1 MAGFRP
7 LAMVYGGSILMVSGL
22 LAAACSL
29 DSSGVDPD
37 TGATT
42 IGAGGSPTTTSTG
55 AAGGSTT
62 TGTGGAGGAGGGAGG
77 SGGVGGIPGTG
88 GSGGVGGIPGT
99 GGSGGVGGIPGTGGA
114 GGMGGIGGDGGAG
127 GGVVCAVDAQ
137 FSLDVANSVM
147 AAGTTV
153 GAAND
158 TYASGCAGLGQASG
172 DFIYEV
178 TANVT
183 GIATAQLL
191 SNYTGVLDVR
201 LGCDPAAQNVNCDQ
215 GQMVMYSFP
224 VSSGTTYYIIVDGGD
239 GEQGTFSLDV
249 TVVANM

>member
-1 MAGFRP
+1 
-7 LAMVYGGSILMVSGL
+7 MVYGGSILMVSGL

-55 AAGGSTT
+55 SASGSTT

-114 GGMGGIGGDGGAG
+114 GGVGGGQGGAG
-127 GGVVCAVDAQ
+127 GGIVCEPAGEPMLNGMQPLVLKGDT
-137 FSLDVANSVM
+137 SLA
-147 AAGTTV
+147 TET
-153 GAAND
+153 ND
-158 TYASGCAGLGQASG
+158 THAYGCMGYGAISNDVIYEITPTVSGMVTAELVSPLYAGLVYARSDCGIKATEYDCDDTAG
-172 DFIYEV
+172 LATITFMV
-178 TANVT
+178 TAMEPFFIV
-183 GIATAQLL
+183 
-191 SNYTGVLDVR
+191 
-201 LGCDPAAQNVNCDQ
+201 
-215 GQMVMYSFP
+215 
-224 VSSGTTYYIIVDGGD
+224 VDGA
-239 GEQGTFSLDV
+239 GEEGAFTL
-249 TVVANM
+249 TVNLLAP